1 MCGEN
6 IVGEGIYGERQLLS
20 AGDDFFFAVGLLKLQ
35 FQSGTPPLLNSLD
48 LPLFI
53 HTLKLEM
60 TVLVEYFECKCMPY

>member
-20 AGDDFFFAVGLLKLQ
+20 AGDDFFWCLTAEVAI
-35 FQSGTPPLLNSLD
+35 PEWNPLLNSLD

-60 TVLVEYFECKCMPY
+60 TVLLEYFEYKCMLY

>member
-6 IVGEGIYGERQLLS
+6 IVGEGIYGERQLFS
-20 AGDDFFFAVGLLKLQ
+20 AGDDFFFGVQLLKLQ
-35 FQSGTPPLLNSLD
+35 FQSGTPLLNSLD

-60 TVLVEYFECKCMPY
+60 TVLLEYFEYKCMLY